1 MLKPLRWLSHTSPD
15 AVGISLMLADTKI
28 AADDAAFHSAL
39 KFLTLQRYKKYLK
52 TCKTVII
59 FYEILKEI
67 ANSNLPQACLLRMRT
82 LLIVSS

>member
-39 KFLTLQRYKKYLK
+39 KFLTLQRYNFFSKYTNLGETFFFFRKK
-52 TCKTVII
+52 
-59 FYEILKEI
+59 
-67 ANSNLPQACLLRMRT
+67 
-82 LLIVSS
+82 